1 MDTIIAAI
9 ISGIGVISATIIAA
23 VISYYTSKKLN
34 VKQNK
39 ASQDIEILKHQLE
52 RSREAETKSEQ
63 LQSIMK
69 RYRDPLL
76 RSAFELQSR
85 FFNILKQNLL
95 WVYLINGTTQER
107 EYTIQS
113 TLFVIAQYFG
123 WIEILRRDIQFLDLG
138 NVKENR
144 ELSKLLESIS
154 GLFLTDYYGSE
165 FRIFRIEQ
173 RAIGELMINQKDNK
187 LDCIGYHDFVE
198 NLQKPEFYKWFKKIE
213 NDIKKLS
220 ESNGANETRL
230 YHIQH
235 SLIDLME
242 FLDDKKHPQIPPEV
256 RTKA

>member
-1 MDTIIAAI
+1 M
-9 ISGIGVISATIIAA
+9 ISATIIAA

-34 VKQNK
+34 AKQNK

-144 ELSKLLESIS
+144 ELYSAPS
-154 GLFLTDYYGSE
+154 
-165 FRIFRIEQ
+165 
-173 RAIGELMINQKDNK
+173 
-187 LDCIGYHDFVE
+187 
-198 NLQKPEFYKWFKKIE
+198 
-213 NDIKKLS
+213 
-220 ESNGANETRL
+220 
-230 YHIQH
+230 
-235 SLIDLME
+235 
-242 FLDDKKHPQIPPEV
+242 
-256 RTKA
+256 

>member
-1 MDTIIAAI
+1 M
-9 ISGIGVISATIIAA
+9 ISATIIAA

-34 VKQNK
+34 AKQNK

-154 GLFLTDYYGSE
+154 GLFLTDYYRSE

-173 RAIGELMINQKDNK
+173 RAIGELMINQKGNK

-220 ESNGANETRL
+220 ESDNANETRL
-230 YHIQH
+230 YKIQH

-242 FLDDKKHPQIPPEV
+242 FLDDKKHPRIPPEV
-256 RTKA
+256 RTKS